1 MKKFKQWM
9 IERFLPIY
17 LREQLEKENK
27 KLQEQNQELRVR
39 IRELNAYAE
48 GLEYGLRSQRRI
60 TINNQ
65 QDKTPMSIMNDPNYK
80 PPEGVKQ

>member
-17 LREQLEKENK
+17 LREQMEKENK
-27 KLQEQNQELRVR
+27 NLQEQNQELRTR
-39 IRELNAYAE
+39 IRELNAYSE

-65 QDKTPMSIMNDPNYK
+65 QDKTPVAILNDPNYK
-80 PPEGVKQ
+80 PSEGVKQ